1 MNLTNASVA
10 VIGGAGLIGS
20 HTVDLLRNEDVK
32 KIIVYDDLASGK
44 MEFLIQALNDERVKF
59 VNGDVGRR
67 DHLDAIIEGADAVI
81 HLAAYLLLKCR
92 AEPFAGFDLNV
103 KGTLNVM
110 QSCIDHRVG
119 RLVYASSTS
128 VYGDAVEEPMT
139 EEHPFNNKN
148 MYGAT
153 KIASEAL
160 LHAYHHEYGLQYV
173 AMRYTNVYG
182 PRQGYA
188 GVYMAVVTRM
198 FDAAERGESPVIF
211 GDGNEAYDLIFV
223 EDAARANIC
232 ALKAESTDR
241 GYNIGTGVKTS
252 LSEVAEMIR
261 ELTGCKAPV
270 VYKPRQHSA
279 TLVRNRVASTKR
291 ASDEIGFRSTVALRD
306 GLERLRQWRAANP
319 WAIERTAT
327 SRLANRV
334 D

>member
-1 MNLTNASVA
+1 MNLANTSVA

-20 HTVDLLRNEDVK
+20 HTVDLLTKENVREIV
-32 KIIVYDDLASGK
+32 VYDNLTSGK
-44 MEFLIQALNDERVKF
+44 IEFLKKAFSDQRVKF
-59 VNGDVGRR
+59 VNGDVGRQ
-67 DHLDAIIEGADAVI
+67 DQLDAIIRGADAVV
-81 HLAAYLLLKCR
+81 HLAASLLLKCR
-92 AEPFAGFDLNV
+92 AEPIAGFDLNV

-110 QSCIDHRVG
+110 QSCVDHKVG

-128 VYGDAVEEPMT
+128 VYGDAIEEPMT
-139 EEHPFNNKN
+139 EEHPFNNMN

-188 GVYMAVVTRM
+188 GVYMGVVTRM
-198 FDAAERGESPVIF
+198 FDSAERGESPVIF
-211 GDGNEAYDLIFV
+211 GDGNEAYDLILV
-223 EDAARANIC
+223 DDAARANIC
-232 ALKAESTDR
+232 ALNAESTDR

-279 TLVRNRVASTKR
+279 TLVRNRVASTNR
-291 ASDEIGFRSTVALRD
+291 ASDELGFRSTVALRD

-319 WAIERTAT
+319 WAIGLTVTPA
-327 SRLANRV
+327 
-334 D
+334 